1 MRTRP
6 WTILLAMMAGWLNR
20 HQQDMIDYL
29 KAENAILKKKLGK
42 RRIILNDEQRM
53 QLAILGKNI
62 GRKALT
68 EICCV
73 FSPETLL
80 KWHRTLVAK
89 KYDGSKCRKFGRP
102 QISDELRNIIIK
114 VAKFNRG
121 WGCPRIQGQ
130 LKYLGYKVCTKT
142 IANVLRK
149 AGLEPQ
155 PDRQRKTTWAEF
167 LKSHWSSLTAI
178 DFFFSEIYTLKGL
191 TRYMVLVAIDY
202 STRKVEIV
210 GIIEQAHGDWMKQMA
225 KNLTD
230 PFCGFLK
237 GKKYLVH
244 DRDPLYTKAFIDIL
258 QSAGI
263 EHIKSMPMA
272 PNFSPFVERFIR
284 SIKSECLDRMLIF
297 GEAHLRYCISQYI
310 LHYHGERAHQGLDNQ
325 IIEPPPQGTGEIVCQ
340 ERLGGL
346 LKFYKRA
353 A

>member
-210 GIIEQAHGDWMKQMA
+210 GIIEYLFS
-225 KNLTD
+225 NL
-230 PFCGFLK
+230 K
-237 GKKYLVH
+237 
-244 DRDPLYTKAFIDIL
+244 
-258 QSAGI
+258 
-263 EHIKSMPMA
+263 
-272 PNFSPFVERFIR
+272 
-284 SIKSECLDRMLIF
+284 
-297 GEAHLRYCISQYI
+297 
-310 LHYHGERAHQGLDNQ
+310 DN
-325 IIEPPPQGTGEIVCQ
+325 
-340 ERLGGL
+340 
-346 LKFYKRA
+346 
-353 A
+353 